1 MSGPRIPRR
10 PQPFLLGL
18 ALLSL
23 GVALVACK
31 DGGSGDG
38 GSPTPAPPEPRVL
51 TSDDGLLTLTIPP
64 GAVEDDLEIAVTAI
78 PEGELPAALSELAGA
93 GGGYRLQPDGLELAS
108 PATVTL
114 ELDSDELVGQ
124 PGSGTAAWALIS
136 LTSDGQR
143 SALDSLQTRASLGD
157 RSLFVSGRL
166 SHFSQLGRTRGSLA
180 VTLEAVRP
188 APSAGETFAVSV
200 TALNAES
207 TGQVLLNGM
216 FGHFTAADSI
226 AFSGVA
232 EGAETAGGLPDNAFA
247 LPFDAMIPYG
257 EGVRATAE
265 FTCEAGGP
273 GSYGVEVFAGSVAA
287 VRGQRTVTGLT
298 VILDSGVACEGQQT

>member
-1 MSGPRIPRR
+1 MSGPRIPRT
-10 PQPFLLGL
+10 PLLSLLGL
-18 ALLSL
+18 LLISPGIAL
-23 GVALVACK
+23 GACK
-31 DGGSGDG
+31 DGSNGGD
-38 GSPTPAPPEPRVL
+38 GSPTPEPPEPRVI

-64 GAVEDDLEIAVTAI
+64 GAEDDVEIAVTAI
-78 PEGELPAALSELAGA
+78 PEAELPAALSELAGA
-93 GGGYRLQPDGLELAS
+93 GGGYSLEPDGLELAR

-143 SALDSLQTRASLGD
+143 SVLDNMQTRASLGD
-157 RSLFVSGRL
+157 RSVFVSGRL

-200 TALNAES
+200 TALNGES

-216 FGHFTAADSI
+216 FGHFTAADSV

-232 EGAETAGGLPDNAFA
+232 EGPETPGGLPDNAFA
-247 LPFDAMIPYG
+247 LPFDAMIPFD

-265 FTCEAGGP
+265 FTCEAGGA
-273 GSYGVEVFAGSVAA
+273 GRYGVEVFAGSVAA

-298 VILDSGVACEGQQT
+298 VILDSVVSCEGR